1 MRLNEWDGVK
11 REWMSDRINLGK
23 EREGDADRTR
33 REVRAR
39 KKGQRGEG
47 AALRGTRRGATPGFT
62 VKLYDTLLIGGGW
75 GVDAPTPLGAV
86 SSSVAQDGRPVKE
99 AARFVRTVVRLDI

>member
-23 EREGDADRTR
+23 ERRRCRRDAARGP
-33 REVRAR
+33 AR

-75 GVDAPTPLGAV
+75 GVDAPTPLGEV

-99 AARFVRTVVRLDI
+99 AARFVRTVGRLDI